1 MQLHKLVSM
10 IQDFRAEVSAEPTDF
25 NLLEASNKDD
35 EGKEVKGDIEMLNKE
50 KEIMDWKLIGKSE
63 LVN

>member
-10 IQDFRAEVSAEPTDF
+10 IQDFRAEVSTEPADF

-35 EGKEVKGDIEMLNKE
+35 EGKEIKENIEMLN
-50 KEIMDWKLIGKSE
+50 
-63 LVN
+63 